1 MRICVLMHIN
11 LCRLVRAQFD
21 MFFSYTIYF
30 IYSMCY
36 DVRMEVNRD
45 FEIDRISTK
54 TKRYQVHQQKKNLK
68 NSVPYTIHIRIKK
81 YPIWPQPHRSLI
93 SFLNIILILTPN
105 SVEREQ
111 SDKIMQRFYFNAAT
125 VFGICHLL
133 GFRFSLSFSRTLI
146 CTNIHKLANFIY
158 K

>member
-1 MRICVLMHIN
+1 
-11 LCRLVRAQFD
+11 
-21 MFFSYTIYF
+21 
-30 IYSMCY
+30 MCY

-45 FEIDRISTK
+45 FEIDRIST
-54 TKRYQVHQQKKNLK
+54 TKKKLSSSSAKKNLK
-68 NSVPYTIHIRIKK
+68 NSVPYTIHIRIKI
-81 YPIWPQPHRSLI
+81 YPIWPRPHRSLI

-125 VFGICHLL
+125 VFGICHPL
-133 GFRFSLSFSRTLI
+133 GFRCSLSFFLTLI